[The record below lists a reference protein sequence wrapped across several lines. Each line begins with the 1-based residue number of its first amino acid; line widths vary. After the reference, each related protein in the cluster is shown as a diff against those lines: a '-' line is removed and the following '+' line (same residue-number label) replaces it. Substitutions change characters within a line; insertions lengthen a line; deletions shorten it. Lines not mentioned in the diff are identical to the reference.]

1 MSAEK
6 VIYNLLTANV
16 ALKAVVPVTR
26 MYSGV
31 IPIDVPSYPALCYN
45 LVSSGDVNAIGLT
58 TIKSRS
64 RIQVTAVAKS
74 YPEVKS
80 VLDKIRVACN
90 LKQGTFNGVVTDSV
104 IMDNIGADYRD
115 DETGVF
121 YSTADFNIVHN
132 R

>member
-6 VIYNLLTANV
+6 VIYNLLSTNV
-16 ALKAVVPVTR
+16 ALVAVVPTSR

-31 IPIDVPSYPALCYN
+31 IPIDATYPALCYN
-45 LVSSGDVNAIGLT
+45 LVSSFDETAIGLT
-58 TIKSRS
+58 TMKSRS
-64 RIQVTAVAKS
+64 RVQVTAVATS
-74 YPEVKS
+74 YPAVKAL
-80 VLDKIRVACN
+80 VDKIRVACN
-90 LKQGTFNGVVTDSV
+90 LKRGTFNTVVTDSV

-121 YSTADFNIVHN
+121 YSTVDFNIVHN

>member
-6 VIYNLLTANV
+6 VVYNLLSTNA
-16 ALKAVVPVTR
+16 ALKLIVPTARMFAGVVPIGAT
-26 MYSGV
+26 
-31 IPIDVPSYPALCYN
+31 YPALCYN
-45 LVSSGDVNAIGLT
+45 LVSSSDITAIGLT

-64 RIQVTAVAKS
+64 RIQVTVVAKS
-74 YPEVKS
+74 YPDVKA
-80 VLDKIRVACN
+80 LADKVRIACN

-121 YSTADFNIVHN
+121 YSTVDFNIVHN

>member
-6 VIYNLLTANV
+6 VIYDLLSKNTALLV
-16 ALKAVVPVTR
+16 VVPKTR

-31 IPIDVPSYPALCYN
+31 IPIDAAYPALCYN
-45 LVSSGDVNAIGLT
+45 LVSSGDTNAIGLT
-58 TIKSRS
+58 TMKSSS
-64 RIQVTAVAKS
+64 RIQVTAVARS
-74 YPEVKS
+74 YPAVKA
-80 VLDKIRVACN
+80 LADKIRVACN
-90 LKQGTFNGVVTDSV
+90 LKRGTFNGIVTDSV

-121 YSTADFNIVHN
+121 YSTVDFNVVHN

>member
-6 VIYNLLTANV
+6 VVYNLLSTNA
-16 ALKAVVPVTR
+16 ALKLIVPTARMFAGVVPIGAT
-26 MYSGV
+26 
-31 IPIDVPSYPALCYN
+31 YPALCYN
-45 LVSSGDVNAIGLT
+45 LVSSSDITAIGLT

-64 RIQVTAVAKS
+64 RIQVTVVAKS
-74 YPEVKS
+74 YPDVKA
-80 VLDKIRVACN
+80 LADKVRIACN
-90 LKQGTFNGVVTDSV
+90 LKRGTFNGVVTDSV

-121 YSTADFNIVHN
+121 YSTVDFNIVHN

>member
-6 VIYNLLTANV
+6 VIYNLLSNDTA
-16 ALKAVVPVTR
+16 LLSVVPKVR
-26 MYSGV
+26 MYAGV
-31 IPIDVPSYPALCYN
+31 IPIDTTYPALCYN
-45 LVSSGDVNAIGLT
+45 LVSSYDVNAIGLT
-58 TIKSRS
+58 VIKSAT
-64 RIQVTAVAKS
+64 RIQVTAVAKT
-74 YPEVKS
+74 YPAVKA
-80 VLDKIRVACN
+80 LADKIRVACN

-121 YSTADFNIVHN
+121 YSTVDFNVMHN

>member
-6 VIYNLLTANV
+6 VIYNLLSTNV
-16 ALKAVVPVTR
+16 ALVAVVPTSR
-26 MYSGV
+26 MYAGL
-31 IPIDVPSYPALCYN
+31 IPIGATYPALCYN
-45 LVSSGDVNAIGLT
+45 LVSSFDETAIGLT
-58 TIKSRS
+58 TLKSRS
-64 RIQVTAVAKS
+64 RIQVTAVATS
-74 YPEVKS
+74 YPAVKA
-80 VLDKIRVACN
+80 LADKIRVACN

-121 YSTADFNIVHN
+121 YSTVDFNIVHN

>member
-6 VIYNLLTANV
+6 VIYNLLSTNATLI
-16 ALKAVVPVTR
+16 ATVPVAR

-31 IPIDVPSYPALCYN
+31 VPIGATYPALCYN
-45 LVSSGDVNAIGLT
+45 LISSYDNNAIGLT
-58 TIKSRS
+58 AMKSRS
-64 RIQVTAVAKS
+64 RIQVTAVATT
-74 YPEVKS
+74 YPAVKAL
-80 VLDKIRVACN
+80 VDKIRNACN
-90 LKQGTFNGVVTDSV
+90 LKQGVFNGVVTDSV

-121 YSTADFNIVHN
+121 YSTVDFNVTHD

>member
-6 VIYNLLTANV
+6 VIYNLLSTNAP
-16 ALKAVVPVTR
+16 LKLVIPTTR
-26 MYSGV
+26 MYAGV
-31 IPIDVPSYPALCYN
+31 VPIGAVYPALCYN
-45 LVSSGDVNAIGLT
+45 LVSSGDATAIGLT

-64 RIQVTAVAKS
+64 RIQITVVAKS

-80 VLDKIRVACN
+80 LVDKIRVACN
-90 LKQGTFNGVVTDSV
+90 LKRGTFNGVVTDSV

-121 YSTADFNIVHN
+121 YSTVDFNIVHD

>member
-6 VIYNLLTANV
+6 VVYNLLSTDA
-16 ALKAVVPVTR
+16 ALKLIVPTARMFAGVVPIGAT
-26 MYSGV
+26 
-31 IPIDVPSYPALCYN
+31 YPALCYN
-45 LVSSGDVNAIGLT
+45 LVSSSDITAIGLT

-64 RIQVTAVAKS
+64 RIQVTVVAKS
-74 YPEVKS
+74 YPDVKA
-80 VLDKIRVACN
+80 LADKVRIACN

-121 YSTADFNIVHN
+121 YSTVDFNIVHN

>member
-6 VIYNLLTANV
+6 VIYELLKTNV
-16 ALKAVVPVTR
+16 ALVAVVPISR

-31 IPIDVPSYPALCYN
+31 IPIDAAYPALCYN
-45 LVSSGDVNAIGLT
+45 LVSSYDDNAIGLT
-58 TIKSRS
+58 TMKSRS
-64 RIQVTAVAKS
+64 RIQVTAVAKT
-74 YPEVKS
+74 YPAVKS
-80 VLDKIRVACN
+80 LADKIRVACN
-90 LKQGTFNGVVTDSV
+90 LKQGTFNTVVTDSV

-121 YSTADFNIVHN
+121 YSTVDFNIVHN

>member
-6 VIYNLLTANV
+6 VIYNLMSTNV

-26 MYSGV
+26 MYAGV
-31 IPIDVPSYPALCYN
+31 IPIDSAYPALCYN
-45 LVSSGDVNAIGLT
+45 LVSSDDVTSIGMT
-58 TIKSRS
+58 TMKSRS
-64 RIQVTAVAKS
+64 RVQVTAVATS
-74 YPEVKS
+74 YPAVKA
-80 VLDKIRVACN
+80 LADKVRVACN
-90 LKQGTFNGVVTDSV
+90 LKRGTFNGVVTDSV

-121 YSTADFNIVHN
+121 YSTLDFNIVHN